1 MGRYHIEACLSAGP
15 SSRVY
20 HALDLQLGRPVALKI
35 RTEPAPAALRHEA
48 RLLARLAHPNI
59 VPVYDVGLLD
69 GRYFFTMELVLGPTL
84 GDWIRAPDRSPL
96 EVCRVF
102 AEAGR
107 GLAAAHA
114 QGISHRSFTHHN
126 VLIGADG
133 RARVINF
140 GPSSAPFSD
149 KLARADQFSFSA
161 AFWQYLEL
169 TRASFPRHLRR
180 ALIRGMSIDPRR
192 RFPSMTALVDALE
205 GREAIAR
212 RAVLTPFLSAISA
225 LLLSR

>member
-1 MGRYHIEACLSAGP
+1 M
-15 SSRVY
+15 
-20 HALDLQLGRPVALKI
+20 
-35 RTEPAPAALRHEA
+35 
-48 RLLARLAHPNI
+48 
-59 VPVYDVGLLD
+59 PVYDVGTLD
-69 GRYFFTMELVLGPTL
+69 GGYFFTMELVLGPTL
-84 GDWIRAPDRSPL
+84 GDWSRAPDRSPL

-102 AEAGR
+102 GEAGR
-107 GLAAAHA
+107 GMAAAHA

-133 RARVINF
+133 RARVINC
-140 GPSSAPFSD
+140 GPSSRPFSD

-161 AFWQYLEL
+161 AFWQHVEL

-205 GREAIAR
+205 GREAVVR
-212 RAVLTPFLSAISA
+212 RPVLTPFLAAISA
-225 LLLSR
+225 LLISR